1 MCLYSRCS
9 WNGAIISW
17 AIYGNVSDIALVF
30 QRVYGKLKKKWEI
43 LCNPIHE
50 IWKVGTPLLS
60 ANDTPRW
67 GTLFHVSQRDG
78 EWAVHWGSYAGPH
91 ACKADRVSQAL
102 NFSHYSLSPQKPPSA
117 ALWKITA
124 QFVPG
129 HLTRLTTMNRSTYK
143 DQAIPRVFE

>member
-1 MCLYSRCS
+1 MKRRYNIMSNLWKCLRYCLGIPTSL
-9 WNGAIISW
+9 WEA
-17 AIYGNVSDIALVF
+17 
-30 QRVYGKLKKKWEI
+30 QKKKWEI

-129 HLTRLTTMNRSTYK
+129 HLTRLTTMNRSPYK
-143 DQAIPRVFE
+143 DQAMPRVFE